1 MNKLVKRGFSAYKIF
16 LKNKL
21 VSSIMMLFTGVMMF
35 IAALNGRGND
45 TKSLPILI
53 TSIGTILTLYSAYRI
68 GYIKACLDKISGD
81 DRDGKVIERRVL
93 ISQIGETLL
102 YVLVAGLGVFLL
114 SNEGFTN
121 KVLNLMAGGFTTL
134 NGVLG
139 AINTYKNRENKDFR
153 WKFMLVLTVI
163 ELVIGP
169 YFIIVSDSIDV
180 AGYTIMGAL
189 TTVAGLIEVISA
201 LTKENLRGTLDDGKE
216 IVRIMKDGEQEKSK
230 D

>member
-53 TSIGTILTLYSAYRI
+53 TSIGTILTLYSVYRI

-81 DRDGKVIERRVL
+81 DRDGKVIERKVL

-139 AINTYKNRENKDFR
+139 VINTYKNRENKDFR